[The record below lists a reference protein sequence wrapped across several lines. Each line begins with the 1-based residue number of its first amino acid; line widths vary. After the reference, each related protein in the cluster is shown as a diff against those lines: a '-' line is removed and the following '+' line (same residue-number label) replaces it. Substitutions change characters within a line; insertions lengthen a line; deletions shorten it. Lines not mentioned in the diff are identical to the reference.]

1 MITTNSSNNVTR
13 LIVKPEII
21 PREDHCVSR
30 SQISENALKVLY
42 RLKNAGY
49 KAYLVGGGVRDLLIG
64 IQPKDFDVV
73 TDAKPEQIREL
84 FRNCRLI
91 GRRFRLAHI
100 RFGREI
106 IEVSTF
112 RAPHHTAEGEGHTE
126 DGRII
131 RDNVYGEIDD
141 DVWRRDFTINAL
153 FYNIEDYSI
162 TDYVGALSDIEAKQI
177 RLIGEPT
184 ERYREDPVRMLRAV
198 RFVAKLNFKIHT
210 TAEKPISEL
219 KYLLSEIPSA
229 RLFEEFLKLFMSGH
243 ALASFEQLRRY
254 NLFEYLCPQANKIL
268 DESDNDFIEELL
280 MYAFRNTDSRLA
292 KDKPVTPAFLLAA
305 MLWVPLCRL
314 VDENKCNGLN
324 EMDAIHLASDAVI
337 SRQVSSLAIPR
348 RFSRIAREIWSL
360 QSRIKH
366 RQGKKPYRLLSH
378 PRFRAAYDFL
388 ILRLEAGENVK
399 ELVDW
404 WTNFQEEHSEQYG
417 YRPREQHHSFGRRHR
432 KRRKDHAK

>member
-1 MITTNSSNNVTR
+1 
-13 LIVKPEII
+13 VKPQII
-21 PREDHCVSR
+21 PREDHCVSL

-91 GRRFRLAHI
+91 GRRFRLAHV

-112 RAPHHTAEGEGHTE
+112 RAPHHAAEGEGHTE
-126 DGRII
+126 EGRII
-131 RDNVYGEIDD
+131 RDNVYGDIDD

-153 FYNIEDYSI
+153 FYNIEDNSI
-162 TDYVGALSDIEAKQI
+162 TDYVSAISDIEAKQL

-198 RFVAKLNFKIHT
+198 RFAAKLNFEIHT
-210 TAEKPISEL
+210 SAEKIIFEL
-219 KYLLSEIPSA
+219 KHLLNEIPSA

-254 NLFEYLCPQANKIL
+254 ELFEYLCPQANQIL
-268 DESDNDFIEELL
+268 NENNNNFTHELL
-280 MYAFRNTDSRLA
+280 MHAFRNTDMRLA
-292 KDKPVTPAFLLAA
+292 EDKPVTPAFLIAA
-305 MLWVPLCRL
+305 MLWGSLCRL
-314 VDENKCNGLN
+314 VDENKSNGLN

-348 RFSRIAREIWSL
+348 RFSRIAREIWNL
-360 QSRIKH
+360 QLRIKN
-366 RQGKKPYRLLSH
+366 RQGKRPYRLLSH

-388 ILRLEAGENVK
+388 LLRADAGENVK

-417 YRPREQHHSFGRRHR
+417 YRPRESHRSYGHRHR
-432 KRRKDHAK
+432 KRRKDLAK